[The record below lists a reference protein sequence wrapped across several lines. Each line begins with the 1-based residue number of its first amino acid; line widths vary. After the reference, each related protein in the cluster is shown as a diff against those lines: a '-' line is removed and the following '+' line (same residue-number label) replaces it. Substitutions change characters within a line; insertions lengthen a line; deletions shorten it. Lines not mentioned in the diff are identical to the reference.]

1 MFQEERIKIIT
12 ELLKKNG
19 FVTVKFLTDELHY
32 SSATINRDLNLMQK
46 KKLPKQRQK
55 LLLLRQ
61 LLKLKR

>member
-46 KKLPKQRQK
+46 KKLRT
-55 LLLLRQ
+55 
-61 LLKLKR
+61 